1 MKILKNVEARK
12 GMGRRRSE
20 VALAIVDFVGSED
33 KNLKFECDNKDE
45 ARRIY
50 QNALSFVNAHD
61 YPLKAI
67 KSANDIYVLRTEDM

>member
-1 MKILKNVEARK
+1 MKILKNVEVRK

-20 VALAIVDFVGSED
+20 VSLAIIDFVGSED
-33 KNLKFECDNKDE
+33 TNLKFECGNKEE

-50 QNALSFVNAHD
+50 QTALSFLRAHD